1 MGFLTGCSATVALPA
16 ADDAVNP
23 SCADVV
29 THLPDTVSDLPSRE
43 TNAQGTGAWGDPAE
57 VILRCGV
64 AVPDPTS
71 TLVCVTVKGI
81 DWLRDPTDDPKFTFI
96 TYGRDPAVAVTI
108 DGSKI
113 NGQPVLSDLALAVGG
128 IPATHQ
134 CISPEDADAG
144 TAPSGDATAEPTA
157 TPTPSAT
164 PSATPAP

>member
-144 TAPSGDATAEPTA
+144 TAPSGDATSEPTA
-157 TPTPSAT
+157 TPTAT